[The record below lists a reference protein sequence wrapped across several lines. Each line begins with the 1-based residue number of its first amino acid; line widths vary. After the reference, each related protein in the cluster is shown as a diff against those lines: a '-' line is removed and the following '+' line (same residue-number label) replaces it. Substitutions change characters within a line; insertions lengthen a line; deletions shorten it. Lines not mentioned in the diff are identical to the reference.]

1 MVNVLVVDDN
11 DDNRMAIKLLLED
24 FSDIKI
30 YEAKDGLEAENIC
43 KNEAMQL
50 VFMDI
55 MMPKKDGL
63 EALKSIRSFD
73 RNVMIVAVSA
83 LDYEEMKKNMIASG
97 AEDYITKPID
107 SYVFIKRVKNY
118 LELIKNRA
126 LSSFD
131 NKAINLYTKEVY
143 NRYMLFRIYDKVSL
157 AEAWEYYLKDD
168 KKKYNNLSDVIRIVY
183 AVCAFMVERSHP
195 VELVSEESDEYGFLT
210 IVGIEYVNETILK
223 NILFRHYPQ
232 GKFIL
237 KNSKLSF
244 MVPKIKAVPLEAP
257 KEDVT
262 ETKKILHKDHSDK
275 ISAEEFLESTPLNI
289 ALKAEELD
297 EIGDSLDSVLYDFEK
312 SGDASFL
319 VTIAD
324 NLKKYAMVMDGMLEF
339 QHLAHA
345 VLSTENALLSVDT
358 SEIDE
363 SKRKLLVRV
372 ISGLVDDLS
381 RWQRSIFITKDVD
394 DVHYLDS
401 SLLSSAL
408 QIESMLKNEEVKEE
422 GEIEFF

>member
-1 MVNVLVVDDN
+1 MINVLVVDDN

-24 FSDIKI
+24 FADIKI
-30 YEAKDGLEAENIC
+30 YEARDGLEAESVC
-43 KNEAMQL
+43 KNESIQL

-73 RNVMIVAVSA
+73 KNVMIVAVSA

-107 SYVFIKRVKNY
+107 SYVFVKRVKNY
-118 LELIKNRA
+118 LELIKNRS

-131 NKAINLYTKEVY
+131 NKAVNLYTKEVY
-143 NRYMLFRIYDKVSL
+143 NRYTLFRIHDKVSL

-168 KKKYNNLSDVIRIVY
+168 KKKYGNLSDVIRIVY

-223 NILFRHYPQ
+223 NILFRHYPE

-358 SEIDE
+358 SDIDE
-363 SKRKLLVRV
+363 SKRKLLVKV
-372 ISGLVDDLS
+372 ISGLIDDLS
-381 RWQRSIFITKDVD
+381 RWQRSIFITKDVE